1 MFIHNFI
8 YNFKILFRNK
18 TLIFWTFAFPIIL
31 GTLFSVAFSDIENN
45 EKLDIIDV
53 AIVENKDF
61 KENEMFKE
69 AFEELSDETN
79 EERLFNTKYV
89 TENEA
94 KKLLDEESISGYV
107 LLDEALPKVI
117 VKNSGINETILKF
130 VIEEITQTAD
140 IFNKLLEEE
149 INKEIYDIDTE
160 LISKKVSEIIENS
173 EVRIENKSS
182 SNLSYTVIEFYS
194 LIAMAC
200 LYGALVGMTQINN
213 CLPNMSN
220 KGKRVSASPTSKG
233 KVILSSLLA
242 SYIVQLI
249 GLFLLFVYII
259 FVLKIDFGSNL
270 TLIVLLALIG
280 SFAGL
285 SMGLAIATVVKKD
298 ENTKSG
304 IIIAVT
310 MLGVFLSGMMG
321 ITMKYVVDTNMPIIN
336 KINPANMIT
345 DGFYSLYY
353 YDTLDRYLFNIGS
366 LIIFSIIMII
376 LSYSSLRR
384 QKYDSI

>member
-160 LISKKVSEIIENS
+160 LISKKVSQIIENGGS
-173 EVRIENKSS
+173 RIENKAN

-213 CLPNMSN
+213 CFPNMSN
-220 KGKRVSASPTSKG
+220 KGKRVSVSPTSKR
-233 KVILSSLLA
+233 KIILSSLLA

-285 SMGLAIATVVKKD
+285 SMGLAIATVVKKG

-336 KINPANMIT
+336 KINPASMIT

>member
-160 LISKKVSEIIENS
+160 LISKKISEIIENS

-270 TLIVLLALIG
+270 TLIVLLALVG

-285 SMGLAIATVVKKD
+285 SMGLVIATVVKKD

-336 KINPANMIT
+336 KINPASMIT

>member
-79 EERLFNTKYV
+79 EERLFNTKYI

-160 LISKKVSEIIENS
+160 LISKKVSQIIENGGS
-173 EVRIENKSS
+173 RIENKANL
-182 SNLSYTVIEFYS
+182 NLSYTVIEFYS

-213 CLPNMSN
+213 CLPNMNN
-220 KGKRVSASPTSKG
+220 KGKRVSVSPTSKR
-233 KVILSSLLA
+233 KIILSSLLA
-242 SYIVQLI
+242 SYIVQLM

-336 KINPANMIT
+336 KINPASMIT

>member
-53 AIVENKDF
+53 AIVENEKF

-69 AFEELSDETN
+69 SFEELSDETN
-79 EERLFNTKYV
+79 KERLFNTKYV

-94 KKLLDEESISGYV
+94 KKLLDEENICGYILFEEEV
-107 LLDEALPKVI
+107 PKVI

-160 LISKKVSEIIENS
+160 LISKKVSQIIENS
-173 EVRIENKSS
+173 GSRIENKAN

-194 LIAMAC
+194 LIAMTC

-213 CLPNMSN
+213 CLPNMNN
-220 KGKRVSASPTSKG
+220 KGKRVSVSPTSKR
-233 KVILSSLLA
+233 KIILSSLLA
-242 SYIVQLI
+242 SYIVQLM
-249 GLFLLFVYII
+249 GLFLLFIYII

-336 KINPANMIT
+336 KINPASMIT